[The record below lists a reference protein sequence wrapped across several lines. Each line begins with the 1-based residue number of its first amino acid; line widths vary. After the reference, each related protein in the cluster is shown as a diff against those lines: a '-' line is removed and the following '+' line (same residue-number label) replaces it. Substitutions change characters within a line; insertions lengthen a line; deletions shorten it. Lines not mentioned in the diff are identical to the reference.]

1 VSNVAQ
7 FPKPVK
13 CSNCEHAFVGT
24 VCPLCKEER
33 PSYTALKNITA
44 RARAGVQPIT
54 KPLPPCRYRLAAL
67 CDCGLRG
74 LCLEPA

>member
-13 CSNCEHAFVGT
+13 CSNCEYAFVGT
-24 VCPLCKEER
+24 VCPLCSTER
-33 PSYTALKNITA
+33 AAYTALKNITA
-44 RARAGVQPIT
+44 RASAGVQPIT
-54 KPLPPCRYRLAAL
+54 KPLPPCRYRQASL

-74 LCLEPA
+74 LCIEIA

>member
-1 VSNVAQ
+1 MSNVAQ

-13 CSNCEHAFVGT
+13 CHNCEHSFVGT
-24 VCPLCKEER
+24 VCALCGAER

-44 RARAGVQPIT
+44 RIRAGAQPVGA
-54 KPLPPCRYRLAAL
+54 LPACRYFPKSL

-74 LCLEPA
+74 QCLPAA